1 MGSIKKSYWKY
12 KYLGI
17 SLTSGGQMDKGGVGS
32 CQRGSWSRTET
43 HKPARWGQSPG
54 WPQAH

>member
-1 MGSIKKSYWKY
+1 
-12 KYLGI
+12 
-17 SLTSGGQMDKGGVGS
+17 MDKGGGGH
-32 CQRGSWSRTET
+32 CRRGSWLHTET